1 MGMGSWIRRL
11 LNLESSPDNTAKPM
25 YEENNLLLISSSP
38 RVLQDAL
45 DKLGNRY
52 SMSSEVIRLD
62 NLDYAVVLKYK
73 EVK

>member
-1 MGMGSWIRRL
+1 MFSKLKSILGIGS
-11 LNLESSPDNTAKPM
+11 SSNINTPKPL

-38 RVLQDAL
+38 RVLQDSL
-45 DKLGNRY
+45 SKLSSSY
-52 SMSSEVIRLD
+52 EMSSNIIRLD

>member
-11 LNLESSPDNTAKPM
+11 LNLESNPDNTAKPM

-45 DKLGNRY
+45 DKLDNRY

>member
-11 LNLESSPDNTAKPM
+11 LNLESTTSNTAKPM
-25 YEENNLLLISSSP
+25 YDENNLLLISSSP

-45 DKLGNRY
+45 SKLDKNY
-52 SMSSEVIRLD
+52 TMSSEIIRLD

>member
-11 LNLESSPDNTAKPM
+11 LNLESNTTNTAKPL

-45 DKLGNRY
+45 RKLGNNY

>member
-1 MGMGSWIRRL
+1 MGIGSWIRRL
-11 LNLESSPDNTAKPM
+11 LNLESNTTNTSKPM
-25 YEENNLLLISSSP
+25 YDENNLLLISSSP

-45 DKLGNRY
+45 DKLGNNY

>member
-11 LNLESSPDNTAKPM
+11 LNLESNPDNTAKPM

-45 DKLGNRY
+45 DKLASNY
-52 SMSSEVIRLD
+52 IMSSEVIRLD
-62 NLDYAVVLKYK
+62 NLDYAIVLKYK

>member
-1 MGMGSWIRRL
+1 MGMCSWIRRL
-11 LNLESSPDNTAKPM
+11 LNLESNPDNTAKPM

>member
-11 LNLESSPDNTAKPM
+11 LNLESNTDNTAKPM

-38 RVLQDAL
+38 RILQDAL

>member
-11 LNLESSPDNTAKPM
+11 LNLESNPDNTAKPM

>member
-11 LNLESSPDNTAKPM
+11 LNLESNSDNTAKPM

>member
-1 MGMGSWIRRL
+1 MLTMGMGSWIRRL
-11 LNLESSPDNTAKPM
+11 LNLESNTTKPL

>member
-11 LNLESSPDNTAKPM
+11 LNLESSPDSTAKPM

>member
-11 LNLESSPDNTAKPM
+11 LNLESNPGSTAKPM

-45 DKLGNRY
+45 DKLGNNY
-52 SMSSEVIRLD
+52 SMSSDVIRLD
-62 NLDYAVVLKYK
+62 NLDYAIVLKYK

>member
-11 LNLESSPDNTAKPM
+11 LNLESNHDNTAKPM

-52 SMSSEVIRLD
+52 SMSSDVIRLD

>member
-11 LNLESSPDNTAKPM
+11 LNLENNTDNTAKPM

>member
-11 LNLESSPDNTAKPM
+11 LNLESNTTNTAKPL

-45 DKLGNRY
+45 SKLGNNY

>member
-1 MGMGSWIRRL
+1 MGSWIRRL
-11 LNLESSPDNTAKPM
+11 LNLESNPDNTAKPM

-52 SMSSEVIRLD
+52 SMSSDVIRLD

>member
-11 LNLESSPDNTAKPM
+11 LNLESNTDNTAKPM

>member
-11 LNLESSPDNTAKPM
+11 LNLESNPDNTAKPM
-25 YEENNLLLISSSP
+25 YDENNLLLISSSP

>member
-11 LNLESSPDNTAKPM
+11 LNLESNPDNTAKPM

-52 SMSSEVIRLD
+52 SMSSDVIRLD

>member
-11 LNLESSPDNTAKPM
+11 LNLESNPDNTAKPM

-62 NLDYAVVLKYK
+62 NLEYAVVLKYK

>member
-11 LNLESSPDNTAKPM
+11 LNLESNTTNTAKPM
-25 YEENNLLLISSSP
+25 YDENNLLLISSSP

-45 DKLGNRY
+45 DKLGNNY